1 MENKVILNSTE
12 LTGIMNRD
20 EMNKLSL
27 VIEEKKW
34 NEYRKKY
41 DDAAKLKNLDYPIQ
55 IDFELNSSC
64 NLKCPMCPIS
74 AESQKEK
81 VNQHGLISICIK
93 K

>member
-64 NLKCPMCPIS
+64 NLKCPMC
-74 AESQKEK
+74 
-81 VNQHGLISICIK
+81 
-93 K
+93 

>member
-1 MENKVILNSTE
+1 MHNGYWKCMDNLSEKNQLEEIYKKKNYMENKVILNSTE

-41 DDAAKLKNLDYPIQ
+41 DEAA
-55 IDFELNSSC
+55 
-64 NLKCPMCPIS
+64 NLKCC
-74 AESQKEK
+74 
-81 VNQHGLISICIK
+81 
-93 K
+93 